1 MHHHFKPAVLAAGAA
16 ILLAACGGASVTDEV
31 LPAVTRIDLLSSS
44 TRAMESVVFSE
55 GNAYVSLGNSAA
67 EGTAVL
73 RTGLPLTTGS
83 AWTPVS
89 LGSCA
94 LKPAESDYF
103 PQRSPRL
110 KVLGDMIWLFQPWA
124 GGTEHAACTMPAK
137 VTGPAGSFAPRDAGL
152 RFCDGDYCE
161 TLSMSDLKLA
171 GTRLYT
177 NAGAGSN
184 LFASS
189 DGGISW
195 RVLRGD
201 FAAFNCTH
209 TNFEVIG
216 DRVLVGGEC
225 PLDHAFLEA
234 YQLTPDGMGLVS
246 ENALPLSVP
255 VLENRNVQFI
265 EAVPGT
271 QRVFVGVEGG
281 LLRSDDGGKSFRFV
295 IHNPLEGNKGYP
307 YVKSFLPLRGDP
319 DTVVVGGFDKEN
331 FQPYMAWSRDGG
343 TSWTDISAL
352 LPGYGRKA
360 EGAETRVA
368 MVTSIVQD
376 PQGRILFT
384 MNERENQEGRLF
396 QLTLGQR

>member
-1 MHHHFKPAVLAAGAA
+1 MHHHFKPAVPAIGAA
-16 ILLAACGGASVTDEV
+16 MLLAACGGAGVTDEV

-44 TRAMESVVFSE
+44 TRAMESLVFSE
-55 GNAYVSLGNSAA
+55 GNAYVSLGNNAA

-73 RTGLPLTTGS
+73 RASLPLGATS
-83 AWTPVS
+83 SWTPVA
-89 LGSCA
+89 LGSCG

-110 KVLGDMIWLFQPWA
+110 KVLGDTLWLFQPWA
-124 GGTEHAACTMPAK
+124 GGAEHAACTMPARA
-137 VTGPAGSFAPRDAGL
+137 TGFAPRDAAL

-161 TLSMSDLKLA
+161 TLSMSELKLA

-177 NAGAGSN
+177 NAGAGTN

-189 DGGISW
+189 DGGASW

-246 ENALPLSVP
+246 DKELPLSVP
-255 VLENRNVQFI
+255 PLENRNVQFI

-295 IHNPLEGNKGYP
+295 IHNPIENNKGYP
-307 YVKSFLPLRGDP
+307 YVKSFLPLRGQP
-319 DTVVVGGFDKEN
+319 DIIVVGGFDKEN

-343 TSWTDISAL
+343 SSWTDISAL
-352 LPGYGRKA
+352 LPGYGRKV

-368 MVTSIVQD
+368 TVTSIVQD

-384 MNERENQEGRLF
+384 LNEREDQQGRLY
-396 QLTLGQR
+396 QLILGQR